1 MKSMLEGDLDRRRLA
16 PQSYLAAC
24 HNRIPDRSSLHSSLQ
39 QFSGIRNHHPI
50 ASRVNGILT
59 LSGMPPEPLLIEIC
73 TESVETLDTFMLT
86 LTSTLLFPFC
96 FLQTTA

>member
-1 MKSMLEGDLDRRRLA
+1 
-16 PQSYLAAC
+16 
-24 HNRIPDRSSLHSSLQ
+24 
-39 QFSGIRNHHPI
+39 
-50 ASRVNGILT
+50 
-59 LSGMPPEPLLIEIC
+59 MPPEPLLIEIC